1 MAYREVTRVEI
12 QEIIR
17 RWQIGDGSRQIA
29 SGTGASRNT
38 VRKYLSAAKAGG
50 IARDG
55 LPPTDDQLSR
65 LAAMGQS
72 GPRHGGA
79 ASEEVL
85 APWEAQ
91 IYHWFTQDRLQ
102 VTRIHELLLARGC
115 PVTYQSVRRFMERR
129 DWRRVRRTTVRM
141 EDTPPGE
148 VAELDFG
155 RLGFIQ
161 DQETGRRCTVWALL
175 VVLAYSRHCFVWPAY
190 GQKLED
196 VIAGLEA
203 AWAFFGGIPKYL
215 VIDNFPAAVAGADA
229 LHPRLTRGF
238 LEYSQHRGFI
248 TDPARVRHP
257 KDKPK
262 VERSVQYARERFF
275 KGGEFRDLSQLRHE
289 AARWCRDVAGQ
300 RIHGTTRRQPRQ
312 VFLDEERP
320 ALAPWDGEPYEV
332 THWRTAKVHPD
343 HHVAGQYALY
353 SVPSTLCPP
362 GQQVEVGLGLK
373 LVRIYHR
380 GQLLKVHPRQP
391 RGGRS
396 TDPADYPAELSAY
409 TLRAPDGIKRSAA
422 EQGPAVAEFAQRL
435 FDGPL
440 PWSRIRQGHKLLR
453 LGERYT
459 PDRLDAA
466 CRRALDLDLIDVRRV
481 ERILLQALEQ
491 KETPEHPPPLPA
503 GRFARPGDV
512 FAHGKAHS
520 KAHSQQSTE
529 FTESA
534 ELKTGGQP

>member
-1 MAYREVTRVEI
+1 MAYKEVYRVEI
-12 QEIIR
+12 EEVIR
-17 RWQIGDGSRQIA
+17 RWQAGNSQRSIA
-29 SGTGASRNT
+29 AGTGLSRET
-38 VRKYLSAAKAGG
+38 VRRYLAAARAAGVVQEG
-50 IARDG
+50 PA
-55 LPPTDDQLSR
+55 PTEDQLSV
-65 LAAMGQS
+65 LASVSRS
-72 GPRHGGA
+72 GPREPEA
-79 ASEEVL
+79 PTEEKL
-85 APWEAQ
+85 APWADQ
-91 IYHWFTQDRLQ
+91 IYQWITQDKLQ
-102 VTRIHELLLARGC
+102 FTRIQELLAERGC
-115 PVTYQSVRRFMERR
+115 RISYSSLHRWLSRRHWQRR
-129 DWRRVRRTTVRM
+129 SARTVRM
-141 EDTPPGE
+141 EQSGPGE

-161 DQETGRRCTVWALL
+161 DQETGRRQAVWALL

-238 LEYSQHRGFI
+238 LEYSQRRGFI

-257 KDKPK
+257 KDKPI
-262 VERSVQYARERFF
+262 VERGVQYARERFF
-275 KGGEFRDLSQLRHE
+275 KGGEFRDLAHLRSE

-300 RIHGTTRRQPRQ
+300 RIHGTTRRQPLQ
-312 VFLDEERP
+312 VFLDEERQT
-320 ALAPWDGEPYEV
+320 LAPWDGEPYEV

-343 HHVAGQYALY
+343 HHVACQYALY

-380 GQLLKVHPRQP
+380 GQLIKVHSRQP

-396 TDPADYPAELSAY
+396 TDTADYPAELSAY
-409 TLRAPDGIKRSAA
+409 TLRAPDGIKASA
-422 EQGPAVAEFAQRL
+422 QGMGPAVAEFAERL

-440 PWSRIRQGHKLLR
+440 PWSRIRQGHKLIR
-453 LGERYT
+453 LGQRYT
-459 PDRLDAA
+459 PERLDAA
-466 CRRALDLDLIDVRRV
+466 CRRALEVDLIDVRRV

-491 KETPEHPPPLPA
+491 AETPEHPPPLPL
-503 GRFARPGDV
+503 GRFARPGSV
-512 FAHGKAHS
+512 FAHGKAYG
-520 KAHSQQSTE
+520 QQPN
-529 FTESA
+529 
-534 ELKTGGQP
+534 KGGQS